1 MHYTAHGLEV
11 LSLSDQD
18 AKGLFASRPFAKGEL
33 LVVWGSRI
41 ITGAELAALAPEKRH
56 WMIQIDEDLFQL
68 TEPDNIGGAD
78 YVNHSCDPNAGI
90 LGHIALVAL
99 RPIATGEEIC
109 FDYGTT
115 DSTRYCE
122 FQCWCGS
129 PNCRGWVKSD
139 DWRRSDLR
147 ARYGRHFSPYLLRRM
162 DAEAE
167 IAAIA
172 VPMPRRRRPRLRVVA
187 GAPPPPAE

>member
-1 MHYTAHGLEV
+1 MHYAANGLEV
-11 LSLSDQD
+11 QTLPGQD
-18 AKGLFASRPFAKGEL
+18 EARGLFATRTFATGEL
-33 LVVWGSRI
+33 LVVWGGRI
-41 ITGAELAALAPEKRH
+41 IGGAELASLSPEKRH

-68 TEPDNIGGAD
+68 TDPHDVGGAD

-99 RPIATGEEIC
+99 QPIAPGEEIC
-109 FDYGTT
+109 FDYAMT

-139 DWRRSDLR
+139 DWRRPELR
-147 ARYGRHFSPYLLRRM
+147 QRYGRHFSPYLLRRM
-162 DAEAE
+162 DAEVGAG
-167 IAAIA
+167 AA
-172 VPMPRRRRPRLRVVA
+172 MPRRRRPRLVA
-187 GAPPPPAE
+187 VSGATPPAE